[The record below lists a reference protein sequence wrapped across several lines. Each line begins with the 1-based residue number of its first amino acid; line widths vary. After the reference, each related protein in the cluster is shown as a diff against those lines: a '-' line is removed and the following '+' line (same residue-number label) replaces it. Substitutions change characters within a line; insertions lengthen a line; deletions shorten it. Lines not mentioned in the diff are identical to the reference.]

1 MPISFIVR
9 DAVNDDAAALTAIH
23 NAQGVAT
30 TASYALTPGTVPD
43 RRAWLARQ
51 HAARHPVLVAA
62 DGQGRIVGFAD
73 YDRFRSLPGYDLT
86 VEHSV
91 YTAPGH
97 ERLGIGAALMDQLID
112 RARSAGMHAMVGVID
127 AETRQ
132 LIAALLVAFV
142 ADDNSA
148 ATTAVTAAPVSTPA
162 SGWAVSRARA
172 CRRVSPA
179 ACCKASVR
187 VSILYKKS
195 AAPPNNCR
203 IIHKRC
209 SMPDAPFALCVCG
222 TQTFVNFCETIPAGG
237 CNPACKSL
245 LLSSVNS

>member
-9 DAVNDDAAALTAIH
+9 NAVNDDAVALTAIH

-43 RRAWLARQ
+43 RRAWLVRQ

-91 YTAPGH
+91 YTAPGP

-127 AETRQ
+127 ADN
-132 LIAALLVAFV
+132 AASIDFHQRLGFRLCGTLPQVGRKFDRWLDACLLV
-142 ADDNSA
+142 
-148 ATTAVTAAPVSTPA
+148 
-162 SGWAVSRARA
+162 
-172 CRRVSPA
+172 
-179 ACCKASVR
+179 K
-187 VSILYKKS
+187 
-195 AAPPNNCR
+195 
-203 IIHKRC
+203 
-209 SMPDAPFALCVCG
+209 
-222 TQTFVNFCETIPAGG
+222 
-237 CNPACKSL
+237 L
-245 LLSSVNS
+245 LDEH